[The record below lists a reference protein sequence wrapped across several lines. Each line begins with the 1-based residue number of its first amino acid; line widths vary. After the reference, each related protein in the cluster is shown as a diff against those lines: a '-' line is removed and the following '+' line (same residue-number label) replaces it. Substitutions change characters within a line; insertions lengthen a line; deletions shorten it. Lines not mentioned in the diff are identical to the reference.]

1 MSEVEVEPVRGLPE
15 RLPPG
20 ERILW
25 QGSPDV
31 RSLARR
37 AFHVRKLAVYF
48 AVLLGWRVAS
58 GFIAGKSLVA
68 VAVSSIWFVPL
79 ALAAVGLPALLAWL
93 YARTTVYT
101 ITNRRV
107 VIRFGVALPMSL
119 NLPFRIVAAAG
130 LRTYADGTG
139 DIPLTLRG
147 PDRIAYLHL
156 WPNARPWRIN
166 QPEPMLRGVA
176 QAAQVAETLAG
187 ALAATT
193 VPSIVARPVE
203 GQRSAQPSHLT
214 SAAA

>member
-1 MSEVEVEPVRGLPE
+1 MSEVEVEPVCGLPE

-25 QGSPDV
+25 QGSPEV

-37 AFHVRKLAVYF
+37 AFHVRKLALYF
-48 AVLLGWRVAS
+48 AVLLAWRVAS
-58 GFIAGKSLVA
+58 GLIAGKSLA
-68 VAVSSIWFVPL
+68 TVAVSGIWFVPL
-79 ALAAVGLPALLAWL
+79 ALVAVGLPALFAWL

-107 VIRFGVALPMSL
+107 VMRFGVALPMSL
-119 NLPFRIVAAAG
+119 NLPFRTVAAAG

-139 DIPLTLRG
+139 DIPLMLRG
-147 PDRIAYLHL
+147 SDRIAYLHL
-156 WPNARPWRIN
+156 WPNARPWRVTH
-166 QPEPMLRGVA
+166 PEPMLRGVPEA
-176 QAAQVAETLAG
+176 GKVAEVLAD

-193 VPSIVARPVE
+193 APSLVARPAE
-203 GQRSAQPSHLT
+203 AQRPTQPGRLT